1 MPKCPIGKKYLW
13 HANTR
18 SLMRDI
24 SFYGKTKVEFIELI
38 FNKLEIILKI
48 KNYSW
53 IYYHNTPK

>member
-1 MPKCPIGKKYLW
+1 MPKFPIGKKYLW
-13 HANTR
+13 HANTC

-48 KNYSW
+48 TNYSW